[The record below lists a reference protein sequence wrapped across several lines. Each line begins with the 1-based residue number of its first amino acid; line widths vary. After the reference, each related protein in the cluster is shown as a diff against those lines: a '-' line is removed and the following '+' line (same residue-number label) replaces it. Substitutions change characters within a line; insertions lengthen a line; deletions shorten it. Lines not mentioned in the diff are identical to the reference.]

1 MVLGSVVF
9 VSTTSAQNV
18 GFNTA
23 SGDWNNAAN
32 WTGGTVPGV
41 ANGQVYIGRDPAD
54 AAAPG
59 SAAVANVTINGAPAN
74 NTIGELLIG
83 VGSGFAGSLDGT
95 LNHSTGSLT
104 SNGWTIF
111 GADAVAG
118 QTNTGTY
125 NLSGTADFTSVD
137 QFHLGVG
144 GGPMGGDNIGT
155 FTVADSASL
164 TTNAGFNIGSNDNN
178 TGMVIQTG
186 GTVTANS
193 WISLGNSAGADGLYD
208 ISGGQLIHNSD
219 WISVGDNFGGAGN
232 TTGTMIVSGT
242 ASIDATVGNG
252 IIVGRNDGA
261 IGALDIIGDS
271 ASIVTNNFYVGVNDA
286 GVDTTA
292 TGSLSFVAAVA
303 GVTEV
308 DVMGATILGNDTSLA
323 VDLTNYANFGSIG
336 NGTTILNE
344 FVLIDNFTGVST
356 GIFTGLA
363 EGSAISIG
371 GGKTGIL
378 SYVGGADGLDVTV
391 TVFAVP
397 EPGSAIVLTLVAAG
411 FATRRRRK

>member
-1 MVLGSVVF
+1 M
-9 VSTTSAQNV
+9 
-18 GFNTA
+18 
-23 SGDWNNAAN
+23 
-32 WTGGTVPGV
+32 
-41 ANGQVYIGRDPAD
+41 
-54 AAAPG
+54 
-59 SAAVANVTINGAPAN
+59 
-74 NTIGELLIG
+74 
-83 VGSGFAGSLDGT
+83 
-95 LNHSTGSLT
+95 
-104 SNGWTIF
+104 
-111 GADAVAG
+111 
-118 QTNTGTY
+118 
-125 NLSGTADFTSVD
+125 
-137 QFHLGVG
+137 
-144 GGPMGGDNIGT
+144 
-155 FTVADSASL
+155 
-164 TTNAGFNIGSNDNN
+164 
-178 TGMVIQTG
+178 
-186 GTVTANS
+186 
-193 WISLGNSAGADGLYD
+193 
-208 ISGGQLIHNSD
+208 
-219 WISVGDNFGGAGN
+219 
-232 TTGTMIVSGT
+232 
-242 ASIDATVGNG
+242 
-252 IIVGRNDGA
+252 
-261 IGALDIIGDS
+261 
-271 ASIVTNNFYVGVNDA
+271 TNNFYVGVNDA